1 MLLSEQQQL
10 FSVPKEFYSKVMQ
23 HCFVSFAE
31 VCFVPGSCRTHR
43 CSVVSVQPRLLL
55 LLLIVDVCFLSPV
68 STSMF
73 SLSGSKILSL
83 CQSCCCP
90 KNTQLRIMEKH
101 IQSANRVIFI
111 LSSFHCSPLLL
122 TTEDVQSQRWWSSL
136 RPAYP
141 FNPWRVLLSL
151 SALLLP
157 SLWAQSTWV
166 GASGVKNL
174 PKQTCRAACC
184 GDPVW
189 INEQLKIACCVHW
202 LVCFG

>member
-10 FSVPKEFYSKVMQ
+10 FSVPKEFYSKVTQ

-31 VCFVPGSCRTHR
+31 VCFVPGSCRTRR
-43 CSVVSVQPRLLL
+43 CSVVSVQPRL

-90 KNTQLRIMEKH
+90 KNTQLRMMEKH

-122 TTEDVQSQRWWSSL
+122 TTEDVQSQRCWSSL

-202 LVCFG
+202 LVLVKWK